1 MNGSLVLFDVQMAK
15 RQNYE
20 DASKFKGKVQTG
32 TPVLVGATRLLK
44 ETKMPNTKWLLKR
57 SEAEIYLIIAF

>member
-1 MNGSLVLFDVQMAK
+1 MA
-15 RQNYE
+15 
-20 DASKFKGKVQTG
+20 KFKGKVQIG